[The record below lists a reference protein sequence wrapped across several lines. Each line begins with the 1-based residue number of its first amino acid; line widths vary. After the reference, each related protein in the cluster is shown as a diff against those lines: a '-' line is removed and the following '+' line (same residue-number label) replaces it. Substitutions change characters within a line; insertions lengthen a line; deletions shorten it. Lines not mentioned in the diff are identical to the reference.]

1 MIYRRFIAPLP
12 IETALLI
19 YEWRNSPFRDRP
31 SFHSK
36 IGNFTDF
43 RISCK
48 ISLANSKFRDA
59 EAIFCSPRWVIIPR
73 IRIYIWK
80 YNFALE
86 TYALLLIFFSF
97 LVTLLLR
104 SVSIREKS
112 FSTPKCNSLQTL
124 EFLLFVYVSRAISTR
139 SKYPKNNSIIITV
152 CDKLLLRSVLF
163 VQNEKTKFI

>member
-86 TYALLLIFFSF
+86 TYALRAYF
-97 LVTLLLR
+97 LFLSSNIIITQRLN
-104 SVSIREKS
+104 SREIILNS
-112 FSTPKCNSLQTL
+112 EMQSLQTL

-139 SKYPKNNSIIITV
+139 CKYPKNN
-152 CDKLLLRSVLF
+152 LRL
-163 VQNEKTKFI
+163 

>member
-31 SFHSK
+31 SFHSETLR
-36 IGNFTDF
+36 ILEF
-43 RISCK
+43 RV
-48 ISLANSKFRDA
+48 KFL
-59 EAIFCSPRWVIIPR
+59 WR
-73 IRIYIWK
+73 IR
-80 YNFALE
+80 NLE
-86 TYALLLIFFSF
+86 TRRQYFVLRDELLSQGYEYIFESITLLSRLTPFVLIFFSF

-139 SKYPKNNSIIITV
+139 SKYPKNNSIIITA
-152 CDKLLLRSVLF
+152 CDKLLLRSVLL
-163 VQNEKTKFI
+163 VQNEKTKSI

>member
-97 LVTLLLR
+97 LVTLLR

-124 EFLLFVYVSRAISTR
+124 EFLLFVYVSRVISTR

-152 CDKLLLRSVLF
+152 CDKLLLRSVLL
-163 VQNEKTKFI
+163 VQNEKTKSI